1 MGQNRD
7 KRTKAKK
14 EEFCP
19 FVPIGTKVQ
28 RSYVPSLRSGNIT
41 LTRPIQMKGADKM
54 ILVIDTDK
62 IKYQT
67 LSLILADLELDKDVD
82 YCGEFTEQIDEIL
95 ENGEIIE
102 DDVIQYINGKRE
114 ECKRIVLLT
123 NSNIDFDE
131 VMMKGEEYAEGGLK
145 GEEK

>member
-1 MGQNRD
+1 
-7 KRTKAKK
+7 
-14 EEFCP
+14 
-19 FVPIGTKVQ
+19 
-28 RSYVPSLRSGNIT
+28 
-41 LTRPIQMKGADKM
+41 M